1 MPLKEFLV
9 WLTTIGAAILTY
21 ELIEHVPKLAA
32 LEARTKRIVAY
43 AMSAGFAILAW
54 LAQVGM
60 LYVPAPVGPRAW
72 VEAIFAV
79 GTVAFGLSTLIHTRD
94 LPVVEPVQ

>member
-1 MPLKEFLV
+1 MPLREFLV

-60 LYVPAPVGPRAW
+60 GYVVAPVSVRGNL
-72 VEAIFAV
+72 EAIFAV
-79 GTVAFGLSTLIHTRD
+79 GTAAFGLATLIHTRD
-94 LPVVEPVQ
+94 LPAE